1 MSLWRNRLACSTVNR
16 KVGGSS
22 PPRDDKTFVYTFSYM
37 VCPCGNK
44 PVAEATDHNQD
55 AGSTTSQPKCDKK
68 NNRGNKKGSKKG
80 KRKTKAIHS
89 MQWNIYLEMKM
100 CMPTTQ
106 EGSIVCLD
114 LEGGYITMS
123 LTTLCIK

>member
-1 MSLWRNRLACSTVNR
+1 
-16 KVGGSS
+16 
-22 PPRDDKTFVYTFSYM
+22 M

-80 KRKTKAIHS
+80 KRKTKANPFNAMKHIFGNENVYAYNSGGKHS
-89 MQWNIYLEMKM
+89 L
-100 CMPTTQ
+100 P
-106 EGSIVCLD
+106 
-114 LEGGYITMS
+114 
-123 LTTLCIK
+123 